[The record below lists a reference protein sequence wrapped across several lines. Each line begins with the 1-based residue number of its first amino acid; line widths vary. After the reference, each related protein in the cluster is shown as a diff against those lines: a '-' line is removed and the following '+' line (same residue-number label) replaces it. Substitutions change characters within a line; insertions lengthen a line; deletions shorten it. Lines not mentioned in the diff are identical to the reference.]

1 MTVVANAVASKK
13 KISVGGT
20 SRFYEGA
27 IQDVRGLLEKALL
40 TGGAKVHFFERRSNV
55 GDILVTGSG

>member
-13 KISVGGT
+13 KISVGGA

-27 IQDVRGLLEKALL
+27 IQDVRGLP
-40 TGGAKVHFFERRSNV
+40 
-55 GDILVTGSG
+55 